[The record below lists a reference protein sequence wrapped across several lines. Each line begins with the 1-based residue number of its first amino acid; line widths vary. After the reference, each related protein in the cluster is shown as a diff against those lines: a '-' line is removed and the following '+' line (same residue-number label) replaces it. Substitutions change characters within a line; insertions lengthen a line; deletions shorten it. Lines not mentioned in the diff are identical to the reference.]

1 VQWAAPSLK
10 GAMLSFAGEDLGA
23 IRCVLELKLYGYAG
37 AKIIASG
44 AVGLTFEDGKQVA
57 KGVKNAAAKKMGKTS
72 TAPSGQLRVEA
83 MDPYEEFPKDISGIK
98 GEIDAFVGVEAGLT
112 PAGKLQWLPP
122 QEREFVSFAEISA
135 TLAVNAGAGV
145 GGVLAI
151 YFELGRFRV
160 RVAAKLCWGVGAK
173 GAFEFTVAHDKLIEF
188 AHWVSCQLLNA
199 GVVKLL
205 YFSKDAFMAF
215 SRLLVVLVGRGSS
228 YAQKIEATA
237 QKVDTAFFDLI
248 KDFENAKSRAAI
260 VANILQN
267 PKFLIYAT
275 PEARGMLLYQITRHG
290 LASHARN
297 PPKGEM
303 TFDPE
308 IHYLPKHKEA
318 ILTIMKSTVT
328 APAWDNTLQ
337 HMTERGGKS
346 AAGSG
351 ENEKKVLD
359 FLNNGLFLADLPPV
373 IGALNAGKAAPKDT
387 GNKHLDKYLALRGK
401 LLGSFPKGY
410 QIACMDTE
418 AFKTLAMANGDPH
431 FSFDNVQFST
441 APLVFDEDSTTS
453 TALAFDPSAPG
464 TQLPG

>member
-1 VQWAAPSLK
+1 
-10 GAMLSFAGEDLGA
+10 
-23 IRCVLELKLYGYAG
+23 
-37 AKIIASG
+37 
-44 AVGLTFEDGKQVA
+44 
-57 KGVKNAAAKKMGKTS
+57 
-72 TAPSGQLRVEA
+72 
-83 MDPYEEFPKDISGIK
+83 
-98 GEIDAFVGVEAGLT
+98 
-112 PAGKLQWLPP
+112 
-122 QEREFVSFAEISA
+122 
-135 TLAVNAGAGV
+135 
-145 GGVLAI
+145 
-151 YFELGRFRV
+151 V

-205 YFSKDAFMAF
+205 YFSQDAFMAF

-237 QKVDTAFFDLI
+237 QKVDTAFDDLI
-248 KDFENAKSRAAI
+248 KDFKNAKSRAAI

-297 PPKGEM
+297 PPKGEI
-303 TFDPE
+303 TLDPE
-308 IHYLPKHKEA
+308 IHYLQEHKEA

-328 APAWDNTLQ
+328 TPAWDNTLQ
-337 HMTERGGKS
+337 HMTQRGEINAINPVS
-346 AAGSG
+346 SG
-351 ENEKKVLD
+351 ENEKEVLE
-359 FLNNGLFLADLPPV
+359 FLNLGLFLADLSPV
-373 IGALNAGKAAPKDT
+373 INALNAGKAAPKNT
-387 GNKHLDKYLALRGK
+387 GNKHLDKYLELRGK